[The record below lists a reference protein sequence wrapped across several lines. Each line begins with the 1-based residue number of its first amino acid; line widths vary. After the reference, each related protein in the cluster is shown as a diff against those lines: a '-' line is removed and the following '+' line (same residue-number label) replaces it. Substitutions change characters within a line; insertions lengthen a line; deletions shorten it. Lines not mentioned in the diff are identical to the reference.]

1 MLPMII
7 HPLCRVKTIAGGVLA
22 CAGFGGWLR
31 GHRLP
36 VDDLCGP
43 VEFLS
48 DEQAASYGRLGDMRL
63 RGEMRRCSRRRIR
76 GGRIGRWG
84 SPGFCARSGV
94 RPARRAAER
103 GSWRPAGRGSA
114 VPDRP
119 ETLFAAADS
128 GPFCARLGPRRRR

>member
-1 MLPMII
+1 M
-7 HPLCRVKTIAGGVLA
+7 A
-22 CAGFGGWLR
+22 CMGFGGWLR

-76 GGRIGRWG
+76 GGRIGSWG

-94 RPARRAAER
+94 RPARRAGER

-128 GPFCARLGPRRRR
+128 GRLCARLGPRRRR